1 MSALDPVVSAR
12 PAYLPTGPREEYRG
26 ERPVYRRDVGP
37 RGGAAPGG
45 AQASIPSRP
54 TITAVKTDQI
64 RAESREPVP
73 ALSAEPSTSQEASAM
88 QSTTSRLSNPAL
100 LSPFLTGPV
109 AGAGDPPQD
118 IGEEYNGGG
127 QPGVGDFN
135 PGTLALLPKKDQIV
149 EAVRQGHGSYAEISA
164 ATGLTKSEV
173 SAVIHATLILATKS
187 RPAVLVESTPPE
199 QRCGPMEAHM
209 PIDYLPLPPPPW
221 PSPPLIP
228 YGAAHFRTP
237 PRHTTRNSGRYPCL
251 QP

>member
-12 PAYLPTGPREEYRG
+12 SAYLPTGPREEYRG
-26 ERPVYRRDVGP
+26 ERPVYRRDEGP
-37 RGGAAPGG
+37 RGGSTPGG
-45 AQASIPSRP
+45 VQASIPARP
-54 TITAVKTDQI
+54 AMPAVTANQMS
-64 RAESREPVP
+64 AEKCEPAQAP
-73 ALSAEPSTSQEASAM
+73 SPEPSTSQVASTA
-88 QSTTSRLSNPAL
+88 QPSTSTSTNPETHLPLAALS
-100 LSPFLTGPV
+100 V
-109 AGAGDPPQD
+109 GAGEPSQA
-118 IGEEYNGGG
+118 IGEEHDEGEK
-127 QPGVGDFN
+127 PCVPDFN
-135 PGTLALLPKKDQIV
+135 PARLAQMPKKERIV